1 MATIKD
7 IAHLS
12 GVAPSTVSH
21 VLNGTKH
28 VKSETAERIRQ
39 TIHQMNYT
47 PNQLARSLKTNRTN
61 IIGVIL
67 PNIGNPFFTGIVE
80 ALEAVLSREG
90 YHIVLCC
97 THDSPVSEAESVKLM
112 VDRGVDGLVAIC
124 PGPQFDLSEAVKRN
138 VPAISVDHRAA
149 QARHTVLA
157 DNRMGGFLATDCLC
171 RRGRSRVLLI
181 TDIVITDPFFERMAG
196 YRNALAAHGIL
207 YDQNLV
213 FESPVSYQDGYRAM
227 EQIFERGV
235 DFDSVFSASY
245 YLTMGIMRSLAER
258 NLRVGEDIAIV
269 SYDDPDAASF
279 TIPALTAIR
288 QPLNEMGTLAGELLL
303 KEIRHEPPSEHVHT
317 IKPALIE
324 RESA

>member
-7 IAHLS
+7 IAHKA

-21 VLNGTKH
+21 VFNGTKH
-28 VKSETAERIRQ
+28 VKAETAERIRQ
-39 TIHQMNYT
+39 TIMEMNYT

-67 PNIGNPFFTGIVE
+67 PNIGNTFFTGIVE
-80 ALEAVLSREG
+80 ALEAVLSQQG

-97 THDSPVSEAESVKLM
+97 THDNPRNEAESVKLM

-124 PGPQFDLSEAVKRN
+124 ASPQFDLSEAVRRN
-138 VPAISVDHRAA
+138 VPTVSVDHRAA
-149 QARHTVLA
+149 QAHHVVLA
-157 DNRMGGFLATDCLC
+157 DNRMGGFLATDYLC
-171 RRGRSRVLLI
+171 RKGKSRILLV

-196 YRNALAAHGIL
+196 YRNALATHGIL
-207 YDQNLV
+207 YDQSLV
-213 FESPVSYQDGYRAM
+213 FESPVSYQDGYRTM
-227 EQIFERGV
+227 EQVFERCVG
-235 DFDSVFSASY
+235 FDSVFSASY
-245 YLTMGIMRSLAER
+245 YLTMGIMRSLTER

-288 QPLNEMGTLAGELLL
+288 QPLNEMGVLAGELLIQ
-303 KEIRHEPPSEHVHT
+303 EIRHEQPTQHEHT
-317 IKPALIE
+317 IKPVLIE
-324 RESA
+324 RGSA